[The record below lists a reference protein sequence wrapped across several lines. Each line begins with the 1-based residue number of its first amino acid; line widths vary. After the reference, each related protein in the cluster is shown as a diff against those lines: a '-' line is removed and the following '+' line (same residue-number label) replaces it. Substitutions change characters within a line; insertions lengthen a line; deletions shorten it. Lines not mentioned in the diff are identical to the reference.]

1 MRRLGTAI
9 VALALAM
16 VPALGAVGQDATPIS
31 ANTASVT
38 VIHGIPD
45 LAVDVYVNGDYSAKF
60 LDNFEFTDVAGPVE
74 LDPGTYSIEIY
85 AAGADPAADDAALAF
100 DTPALEAGGSYTLVA
115 HLQEDG
121 TPTATPFVNDISA
134 LDAGK
139 ARVAVR
145 HTAAAP
151 AVDVQLEDGTTVF
164 DALANPNE
172 AKADVDAGTLTV
184 QVVADADNT
193 IVALP
198 PTPLDLGEGTLTIVH
213 AVGDFAGG
221 SFTVIPQVI
230 SGLGSAPEAV
240 PTGDSGLA
248 GNGMPMALVIIMA
261 AAALMATGAGVKLAR
276 ERS

>member
-1 MRRLGTAI
+1 MRRLGIAL

-16 VPALGAVGQDATPIS
+16 VPALGAFGQTDK
-31 ANTASVT
+31 ASVT
-38 VIHGIPD
+38 VVHGIPD
-45 LAVDVYVNGDYSAKF
+45 LAVDVYVNADYSAKF
-60 LDNFEFTDVAGPVE
+60 LDNFNFTDVAGPVE

-85 AAGADPAADDAALAF
+85 AAGADPEADDAALAF

-115 HLQEDG
+115 HLTEDG
-121 TPTATPFVNDISA
+121 SPTATPFVNDISA
-134 LDAGK
+134 LDAGQ

-151 AVDVQLEDGTTVF
+151 AVNVQLEDGTNVF
-164 DALANPNE
+164 ENLANPNE
-172 AKADVDAGTLTV
+172 AAAAVDAGTLTV
-184 QVVADADNT
+184 QVVAAADES
-193 IVALP
+193 IVALE
-198 PTPLDLGEGTLTIVH
+198 PTALDLGEGTLTIVH

-230 SGLGSAPEAV
+230 SGLGAAPEGV

-248 GNGMPMALVIIMA
+248 VDGFPTALVVVMG
-261 AAALMATGAGVKLAR
+261 AAALMATGAGIKLAR